1 MRRDRRPFAGRA
13 FAVAAIAF
21 SVCVLF
27 AAPMQA
33 HVTVFGPKTYTL
45 AQQKDVTE
53 TIALTSPC
61 DVAPAAI
68 YTLVV
73 TNGDSAGNRRL
84 SSGTLTLN
92 GTTVVAP
99 SDFSQQQSTIEKTI
113 VVQRSNT
120 LRIQLSGGKPDAM
133 IGVSIRRHIDLIAP
147 VFAEKIYTTTA
158 KSDTF
163 RDTFTAAAAAGTVT
177 IRVRNG
183 KSDGTLPAKSVSVS
197 LNGKEVVTK
206 QELNGARFVE
216 KSVTVVAANA
226 LVVSTTSSGAG
237 SVVSVSV
244 VRHLIDTTG
253 PVITTGVTNGPFT
266 ATTPFV
272 LNGTVADPSG
282 VAELTVNGVPV
293 TVAANNTFV
302 AAVPFVPGTNS
313 IAIAARDCEGNVT
326 QQTLSVVLDQAA
338 PVVTVTSPPPGATL
352 TGRNVTLIGS
362 ATDALSGVASVTCNG
377 TVATLNGTTFQCV
390 LTLADGP
397 NDVAVAALDRA
408 GNRADVTV
416 RYTVGGSDGA
426 PPVVTI
432 DSPVAGAILA
442 SALVT
447 VSGTATDDEAVA
459 GVTLNGQPATLS
471 GANWTA
477 ARTLDEG
484 TQTLIA
490 VATDTSGRTGAATV
504 AVTVD
509 LTAPT
514 ITATAAPSANGAGW
528 SRAGTV
534 VTFTCA
540 DAVSGIAT
548 CTAPVTISADGEQTI
563 EGTAVDKAGH
573 TAIATIT
580 LKADATA
587 PLLAVEMPVEQA
599 AVYATSAFLAGSVS
613 DSLSGIATVTC
624 NGENAAVVDGTFQ
637 CLATITAGDPRV
649 HVTVTDLAGNTTTVT
664 RTLVYTEDRTDPLI
678 VAVPLSAINATWTHA
693 PFSVNFQCADQESGI
708 ATCPEPVTIATEGAN
723 QVVSGT
729 AVDKAGNQATA
740 SLTVS
745 IDDTAPQLQLAAAP
759 TGPVATPAHQVS
771 GSVSDG
777 ASGVQSVTCNGVL
790 AELAGAAFTCSVPLP
805 GGTTAISVIA
815 IDIAGNEATALLQ
828 VTRDAQAPLIEIEM
842 PAAAAITN
850 AEAIVVAG
858 TASDDDAIASIEVN
872 GVAATLDGET
882 FTATVPLGEGTN
894 TLTAIATDRAGNTAS
909 ASATAERIVV
919 PSITIDSPV
928 DLATVNT
935 STVLVTGSVAG
946 AATVDVNEIAAI
958 VSGGTYSAEVPLAQ
972 GRTVITARATSVSG
986 RITAASVNLYR
997 DSIPPRVV
1005 VYEPARDVSIL
1016 EPSVTVSGMVDD
1028 IVVGTVNAG
1037 QVQLTVGGVPAVVSN
1052 RGFIA
1057 ANIPLVSGNNDLLIE
1072 ATDQAGN
1079 VSTQTY
1085 SVYYDDFGYSKLL
1098 AASGN
1103 LQTAVAGATLP
1114 QPLVVSLT
1122 DRNGVPIAGKSVRF
1136 AVVANNG
1143 SIAGGT
1149 QSGRSLELTTNAQGL
1164 ASVQWTL
1171 GSRAGAGNNRVEAHA
1186 EGFYGTVTFVATATT
1201 AAPHKVFVDLGD
1213 LQFGAVGA
1221 PLPRPLT
1228 AVVLDAGGNRIGGVP
1243 ATFTV
1248 ADGGGSFDGQPSV
1261 TVITDSDGRASARPT
1276 LGPEPGQD
1284 NNVFTVTAEGIS
1296 YDATFAASGRVAGD
1310 PANTRIRGV
1319 VLDNTDTPVPG
1330 VSLRIDGTTLVT
1342 QSDANGQFVLSGVPV
1357 GYVKLFADGS
1367 TSPRPGSWPMLEFF
1381 LYTIAGQDNEIGMPV
1396 YLLPIDVARGLHVD
1410 DVNGGTLTIPELPGF
1425 SLTVAGGTATFPG
1438 GGRTGTVSATLVHAD
1453 KMPMLPSAGQQPRFI
1468 VTIQPPGVHFDPP
1481 APISFPNVDGLAP
1494 GQIGEMFSFDHDL
1507 GQFVSIGT
1515 GTVSAD
1521 GSTVRS
1527 DPGVGIIKGGW
1538 HGVSVPPTTG
1548 AAANCSFCQQR
1559 VGSTC
1564 APHPAR
1570 EGRACADDGDLSTED
1585 ICRTG
1590 TCVHPPIT
1598 IRIGGITSTTRNIYV
1613 DRDDPSRTL
1622 NDAVALPAGQAVY
1635 SNETAGDLVAWRAHI
1650 DNVSMRTRVTQYIWT
1665 AEGPETHTG
1674 PSASEWM
1681 VGTMRWK
1688 PGVYTIRLKV
1698 RFNTG
1703 FVKET
1708 TYEQKVGI
1716 RTNDYIIF
1724 GVIRESLPEPTAGV
1738 DLPTRI
1744 LWSCPA
1750 SPGSLLPTAI
1760 FGGSV
1765 WNIPIIGIP
1774 EDWPIRHYVNYRLVN
1789 STYNDA
1795 YAGPT
1800 DLNVPYKDPILDY
1813 PRAFGVDSVNGY
1825 RQAIHVQFKY
1835 IVEDGKI
1842 VGTPQPVGQ
1851 VYSKSGYTPAP
1862 CSDPGNVGLSIVG
1875 FPGQPGPRNQA
1886 LDLYPDRTG
1895 FTYLMQIRAG
1905 GDAVS
1910 GYRALNR
1917 RDLPYVYFR
1926 ARFAA
1931 TEGTLKTN
1939 IALGS
1944 DTHPDEPQGNKDY
1957 SSMPTFFAYQRLWAG
1972 SEYGVIS
1979 LPGYPLHQDLEKF
1992 LVNSPKLPG
2001 GGPYYPP

>member
-1 MRRDRRPFAGRA
+1 MRCDRGPFAGRA
-13 FAVAAIAF
+13 VAVAAIAF
-21 SVCVLF
+21 SAVVLF

-45 AQQKDVTE
+45 AQQKDVSE
-53 TIALTSPC
+53 TIALASPC
-61 DVAPAAI
+61 DLAPAAV

-99 SDFSQQQSTIEKTI
+99 SEFSQQQATIEKTI
-113 VVQRSNT
+113 VVQRANT
-120 LRIQLSGGKPDAM
+120 LRVQLSGGKPDAM

-147 VFAEKIYTTTA
+147 VFAEKPYTTTA

-163 RDTFTAAAAAGTVT
+163 RDTFTAADAAGTVT

-197 LNGKEVVTK
+197 LNGKEVVTR
-206 QELNGARFVE
+206 QELNGARLVE
-216 KSVTVVAANA
+216 KSVTVAASNA

-253 PVITTGVTNGPFT
+253 PVITTGVANGHFT

-282 VAELTVNGVPV
+282 VAELTVNGAPV
-293 TVAANNTFV
+293 SVAANNTFV
-302 AAVPFVPGTNS
+302 TAVPLEPGPNS
-313 IAIAARDCEGNVT
+313 IAIAARDCEGNIT
-326 QQTLSVVLDQAA
+326 QQTLSVVL
-338 PVVTVTSPPPGATL
+338 
-352 TGRNVTLIGS
+352 
-362 ATDALSGVASVTCNG
+362 
-377 TVATLNGTTFQCV
+377 
-390 LTLADGP
+390 
-397 NDVAVAALDRA
+397 
-408 GNRADVTV
+408 
-416 RYTVGGSDGA
+416 TVGGDDGA
-426 PPVVTI
+426 PPVITI
-432 DSPVAGAILA
+432 DSPAAGAVLA
-442 SALVT
+442 SVLVT
-447 VSGTATDDEAVA
+447 VSGTATDDRAVA
-459 GVTLNGQPATLS
+459 GVTLNGQPATVS
-471 GANWTA
+471 GASWTA

-484 TQTLIA
+484 TQSLIA
-490 VATDTSGRTGAATV
+490 VATDTSGRTATATA

-509 LTAPT
+509 LTDPT
-514 ITATAAPSANGAGW
+514 ISVTAAPAANGAGW
-528 SRAGTV
+528 SQAGTV

-573 TAIATIT
+573 TATASIT

-587 PLLAVEMPVEQA
+587 PLVAVEMPLEQA

-624 NGENAAVVDGTFQ
+624 NGEDATVVDGTFQ

-649 HVTVTDLAGNTTTVT
+649 HVTVTDVAGNTTTVT
-664 RTLVYTEDRTDPLI
+664 RTLVFTQDQTDPSI

-708 ATCPEPVTIATEGAN
+708 ATCSEPVTIATEGAN

-729 AVDKAGNQATA
+729 AVDKAGNQASA

-759 TGPVATPAHQVS
+759 AGPVTTPSYDLS
-771 GSVSDG
+771 GSVTDG
-777 ASGVQSVTCNGVL
+777 ASGVQSVTCNGVT
-790 AELAGAAFTCSVPLP
+790 AELAGASFTCSVPLP
-805 GGTTAISVIA
+805 GGTTAITVTA
-815 IDIAGNEATALLQ
+815 IDVAGNEATAALQ
-828 VTRDAQAPLIEIEM
+828 VTKDEQAPLIAIEM

-872 GVAATLDGET
+872 GVAASIDGET
-882 FTATVPLGEGTN
+882 FTAAVPLGEGTN
-894 TLTAIATDRAGNTAS
+894 TLTAVATDRAGNTAS
-909 ASATAERIVV
+909 AFSAAERIVV
-919 PSITIDSPV
+919 PSITIDSPI

-972 GRTVITARATSVSG
+972 GRTAITARATSASG

-1005 VYEPARDVSIL
+1005 VYEPGHDVTVF
-1016 EPSVTVSGMVDD
+1016 EPSITVSGMVDD

-1037 QVQLTVGGVPAVVSN
+1037 QVRVTVGGVEAVVSN

-1057 ANIPLVSGNNDLLIE
+1057 ANVPLVPDDNDLVIE

-1079 VSTQTY
+1079 VTTETFF
-1085 SVYYDDFGYSKLL
+1085 VYYDNGTYPKL
-1098 AASGN
+1098 AASSGN
-1103 LQTAVAGATLP
+1103 LQTATIGATLP
-1114 QPLVVSLT
+1114 QPLVVRLT
-1122 DRNGVPIAGKSVRF
+1122 NHTGAPIAGKSVHF
-1136 AVVANNG
+1136 TVVANNG
-1143 SIAGGT
+1143 SIASGA
-1149 QSGRSLELTTNAQGL
+1149 QSGRALELTTNSQGL
-1164 ASVQWTL
+1164 ASVEWTL
-1171 GSRAGAGNNRVEAHA
+1171 GDRAGAGNNRVEAHA
-1186 EGFYGTVTFVATATT
+1186 EGFYGTVTFVANATAGT
-1201 AAPHKVFVDLGD
+1201 PHQVFSDLGD
-1213 LQFGAVGA
+1213 MQFGAVGA

-1228 AVVLDAGGNRIGGVP
+1228 AVVLDAGGNRIAGVP

-1248 ADGGGSFDGQPSV
+1248 AAGGGSFDGQPS
-1261 TVITDSDGRASARPT
+1261 TIVITDSDGRASARPT
-1276 LGPEPGQD
+1276 LGPDPGQD
-1284 NNVFTVTAEGIS
+1284 NNVFTVSAEGIS
-1296 YDATFAASGRVAGD
+1296 FNATFVASGRVAGD
-1310 PANTRIRGV
+1310 PADTRISGV

-1342 QSDANGQFVLSGVPV
+1342 QSGADGQFELSGVPV
-1357 GYVKLFADGS
+1357 GYLKLFADGS
-1367 TSPRPGSWPMLEFF
+1367 TTSRPGSWPMLEFF
-1381 LYTIAGQDNEIGMPV
+1381 LYTIAGQDNEIGMPI

-1425 SLTVAGGTATFPG
+1425 SLTVPGGTATFPG
-1438 GGRTGTVSATLVHAD
+1438 GGRTGTVSVTLVHAD
-1453 KMPMLPSAGQQPRFI
+1453 KMPMPPSAGQQPRFI

-1494 GQIGEMFSFDHDL
+1494 GQIAEMFSFDHDL

-1515 GTVSAD
+1515 GTVSED

-1538 HGVSVPPTTG
+1538 HGTNVIPTTG
-1548 AAANCSFCQQR
+1548 AAANCNVCQIR
-1559 VGSTC
+1559 VATSCVTN
-1564 APHPAR
+1564 PALQ
-1570 EGRACADDGDLSTED
+1570 GRDCTDDGNLSTED
-1585 ICRTG
+1585 ICRNG
-1590 TCVHPPIT
+1590 QCSHIPIA

-1622 NDAVALPAGQAVY
+1622 NDAMPLPPGQPVY
-1635 SNETAGDLVAWRAHI
+1635 SNETAGDLVAWRALI
-1650 DNVSMRTRVTQYIWT
+1650 ENVSMRNRVSQYTWT

-1708 TYEQKVGI
+1708 TYVQKVGI
-1716 RTNDYIIF
+1716 RTNDYILY
-1724 GVIRESLPEPTAGV
+1724 GSVIGFPGPIAGV
-1738 DLPTRI
+1738 DLRTRLAWSCLNPLFVPALIVTTLEDSEYVFEDPTNPVHVPEEWPDRRFANYQLLNLTANDPPNPTR
-1744 LWSCPA
+1744 PQ
-1750 SPGSLLPTAI
+1750 T
-1760 FGGSV
+1760 
-1765 WNIPIIGIP
+1765 PIEHIM
-1774 EDWPIRHYVNYRLVN
+1774 V
-1789 STYNDA
+1789 
-1795 YAGPT
+1795 
-1800 DLNVPYKDPILDY
+1800 PILGIG
-1813 PRAFGVDSVNGY
+1813 PLMEVPVVCGVDAIRGF
-1825 RQAIHVQFKY
+1825 RQAVRAQFKY
-1835 IVEDGKI
+1835 LVEDGKI
-1842 VGTPQPVGQ
+1842 VGTPQPVGP
-1851 VYSKSGYTPAP
+1851 VFSITGNTRPPCAP
-1862 CSDPGNVGLSIVG
+1862 FDGIDPGP
-1875 FPGQPGPRNQA
+1875 PGVPGPRNGKVEM
-1886 LDLYPDRTG
+1886 DPDRTG
-1895 FTYLMQIRAG
+1895 FGYVMQMRAG
-1905 GDAVS
+1905 TDGQN
-1910 GYRALNR
+1910 GFRKLNR
-1917 RDLPYVYFR
+1917 RTLPFVFFR
-1926 ARFAA
+1926 IRFDA
-1931 TEGTLKTN
+1931 TDGTMKSNLTEASN
-1939 IALGS
+1939 S
-1944 DTHPDEPQGNKDY
+1944 PDGPDNRDY
-1957 SSMPTFFAYQRLWAG
+1957 SPMPSFFMYHRTYLGTGEYSMSPMPGFPIYQN
-1972 SEYGVIS
+1972 
-1979 LPGYPLHQDLEKF
+1979 LEKF
-1992 LVNSPKLPG
+1992 MANSVKDTST
-2001 GGPYYPP
+2001 GGPYYPPD

>member
-1 MRRDRRPFAGRA
+1 MRCDRRPFAGRA
-13 FAVAAIAF
+13 VAVAAIAF
-21 SVCVLF
+21 SAVVLF

-45 AQQKDVTE
+45 AQQKDVSE
-53 TIALTSPC
+53 TIALASPC
-61 DVAPAAI
+61 DLAPAAV

-73 TNGDSAGNRRL
+73 TNGDPAGNRRL

-99 SDFSQQQSTIEKTI
+99 SDFSQQQATIEKTI

-133 IGVSIRRHIDLIAP
+133 IEVSIRRHIDLIAP
-147 VFAEKIYTTTA
+147 VFAEKTYTTTA

-163 RDTFTAAAAAGTVT
+163 RDTFTATDAAGTVT

-183 KSDGTLPAKSVSVS
+183 KSDGTLPAKRVSVS

-206 QELNGARFVE
+206 QELLGARVVE
-216 KSVTVVAANA
+216 KSVTVAASNA
-226 LVVSTTSSGAG
+226 LVVSTTSNGAG

-253 PVITTGVTNGPFT
+253 PVITTGVANGHFT
-266 ATTPFV
+266 TTTPFV

-282 VAELTVNGVPV
+282 VAELTVNGLPV

-302 AAVPFVPGTNS
+302 AAVPLVSGENS

-326 QQTLSVVLDQAA
+326 QQTLSVVLA
-338 PVVTVTSPPPGATL
+338 
-352 TGRNVTLIGS
+352 
-362 ATDALSGVASVTCNG
+362 
-377 TVATLNGTTFQCV
+377 
-390 LTLADGP
+390 
-397 NDVAVAALDRA
+397 
-408 GNRADVTV
+408 
-416 RYTVGGSDGA
+416 GGSDDT

-432 DSPVAGAILA
+432 DSPATGAFLA

-447 VSGTATDDEAVA
+447 VSGTATDDRAVA
-459 GVTLNGQPATLS
+459 GVTLNGSAATLT

-477 ARTLDEG
+477 TRTLVEG
-484 TQTLIA
+484 TQTLTA
-490 VATDTSGRTGAATV
+490 VATDTSGRTATATA

-509 LTAPT
+509 LTDPTISVAAAPT
-514 ITATAAPSANGAGW
+514 ANAAGW

-540 DAVSGIAT
+540 DAVSGMAT
-548 CTAPVTISADGEQTI
+548 CTAPVTLSADGEQTI
-563 EGTAVDKAGH
+563 EGTAVDKAGR
-573 TAIATIT
+573 TATASIT

-587 PLLAVEMPVEQA
+587 PLLTVEMPVEQA

-613 DSLSGIATVTC
+613 DSVSGIATVTC
-624 NGENAAVVDGTFQ
+624 NGEDATFADGTFR
-637 CLATITAGDPRV
+637 CLATITASDPRV
-649 HVTVTDLAGNTTTVT
+649 QVTVTDLAGNTATVT
-664 RTLVYTEDRTDPLI
+664 RTLVPTEDRTNPSI
-678 VAVPLSAINATWTHA
+678 VAVPLSAINAAWTHA

-708 ATCPEPVTIATEGAN
+708 ATCAEAVTITTEGAN
-723 QVVSGT
+723 QIVSGT

-759 TGPVATPAHQVS
+759 AGPVATPSYQLS
-771 GSVSDG
+771 GSVTDG
-777 ASGVQSVTCNGVL
+777 ASGVQSVTCNGVP
-790 AELAGAAFTCSVPLP
+790 AELAGASFTCSVPLP
-805 GGTTAISVIA
+805 GGTTAISVTA
-815 IDIAGNEATALLQ
+815 IDVAGNEATALRQ
-828 VTRDAQAPLIEIEM
+828 VTRDAQRPSIAIET

-872 GVAATLDGET
+872 GVAASIDGET

-894 TLTAIATDRAGNTAS
+894 ALTAIATDRAGNTAS
-909 ASATAERIVV
+909 ASSAAERVVV
-919 PSITIDSPV
+919 PSITIDTPV
-928 DLATVNT
+928 DLATVST
-935 STVLVTGSVAG
+935 STLLVTGTVAG

-972 GRTVITARATSVSG
+972 GRTVITARATNASG

-1005 VYEPARDVSIL
+1005 VYEPGRDVTVL
-1016 EPSVTVSGMVDD
+1016 EPSITVSGMVDD

-1037 QVQLTVGGVPAVVSN
+1037 QVRVTVGGVEAVVSN

-1057 ANIPLVSGNNDLLIE
+1057 ANVPLVPDDNDLVIE

-1079 VSTQTY
+1079 VTTETFF
-1085 SVYYDDFGYSKLL
+1085 VYYDNGTYPKL
-1098 AASGN
+1098 AASSGN
-1103 LQTAVAGATLP
+1103 LQTATIGATLP
-1114 QPLVVSLT
+1114 QPLVVRLT
-1122 DRNGVPIAGKSVRF
+1122 GHTGVPIAGKSVRF
-1136 AVVANNG
+1136 TVVANNG
-1143 SIAGGT
+1143 SIASGA
-1149 QSGRSLELTTNAQGL
+1149 QSGRALELTTNSQGL
-1164 ASVQWTL
+1164 ASVEWTL
-1171 GSRAGAGNNRVEAHA
+1171 GDRAGAGNNRVEAHA
-1186 EGFYGTVTFVATATT
+1186 EGFYGTVTFVANATAGT
-1201 AAPHKVFVDLGD
+1201 PHQVFSDLGD
-1213 LQFGAVGA
+1213 MQFGAVSA

-1228 AVVLDAGGNRIGGVP
+1228 AVVLDVGGNRIAGVP

-1248 ADGGGSFDGQPSV
+1248 AAGGGSFDGQPS
-1261 TVITDSDGRASARPT
+1261 TIVITDSDGRASARPT
-1276 LGPEPGQD
+1276 LGPDPGQD
-1284 NNVFTVTAEGIS
+1284 NNVFTVSAEGIS
-1296 YDATFAASGRVAGD
+1296 FDATFVASGRVAGD
-1310 PANTRIRGV
+1310 PADTRIRGV

-1342 QSDANGQFVLSGVPV
+1342 QSGADGQFELSGVPV

-1367 TSPRPGSWPMLEFF
+1367 TTSRPGTWPMLEFF
-1381 LYTIAGQDNEIGMPV
+1381 LYTIAGQDNEIGMPI

-1453 KMPMLPSAGQQPRFI
+1453 KMPMPPSAGQQPRFI

-1494 GQIGEMFSFDHDL
+1494 GQIAEMFSFDHDL

-1515 GTVSAD
+1515 GTVSED

-1538 HGVSVPPTTG
+1538 HGTNVIPTTG
-1548 AAANCSFCQQR
+1548 AAANCNMCQVR
-1559 VGSTC
+1559 VATSCVTN
-1564 APHPAR
+1564 PAMQ
-1570 EGRACADDGDLSTED
+1570 GRDCTDDGNLSTED
-1585 ICRTG
+1585 ICRNG
-1590 TCVHPPIT
+1590 QCSHIPIA

-1622 NDAVALPAGQAVY
+1622 NDAWPLPPGQPVY
-1635 SNETAGDLVAWRAHI
+1635 SNETAGDLVAWRALI
-1650 DNVSMRTRVTQYIWT
+1650 ENVSMRNRVSQYTWT

-1708 TYEQKVGI
+1708 TYEQKVGL

-1744 LWSCPA
+1744 LWSCPL

-1760 FGGSV
+1760 FGGGV
-1765 WNIPIIGIP
+1765 WNVPVLGIP

-1795 YAGPT
+1795 YGGPT
-1800 DLNVPYKDPILDY
+1800 DLDTPFDPGILF
-1813 PRAFGVDSVNGY
+1813 PTSFGVDSVNGY

-1835 IVEDGKI
+1835 LVEDGKI

-1851 VYSKSGYTPAP
+1851 VFSKSGYTPAP
-1862 CSDPGNVGLSIVG
+1862 CSDPGNIGLSFVG
-1875 FPGQPGPRNQA
+1875 FFGQYGPKNQA
-1886 LDLYPDRTG
+1886 LELYPDRTG

-1905 GDAVS
+1905 NDAVS

-1957 SSMPTFFAYQRLWAG
+1957 SSMPTFYAYQRLWVG

-1979 LPGYPLHQDLEKF
+1979 LPGYPLIQDLEKF